1 MNSNNSHKSQMVPV
15 IQRPFKALKTNSEYQ
30 SLDNEPGL
38 ETQFPP
44 KKFPAALA
52 RYVLVFEID
61 DDWRN
66 QINEYEAN
74 KKTDNS
80 AHPPSSPIAFP
91 LIDKLRSAD
100 MIVQEFYGKNKD
112 KYFALISISEKRQ
125 KMLAELMG
133 IKLRV
138 KKADDETNQ
147 IKRDGAWS
155 AYKQYLNQVYE
166 RCSEGTIF
174 SSCQQCQMIEYLLN
188 DQDVRAIGPQLIQKE
203 SCEPGNTPLMQLKKD
218 ERIKDYFYMHH
229 PGKRSWLNEAWA
241 HTYTKRQPI
250 EDLREYFGESIALY
264 FSWMGFLTTV
274 LWVPAFTGLFVFI
287 MGLVAFG
294 SGGTFDNPYV
304 PLYCIFMSVW
314 SIIVSNEWKNLERT
328 WQYQWGTLDLPDS
341 EADRTQFVQDKRTYK
356 RLNELLEKEEYY
368 PDPLWRWVALILTC
382 VALPLMVAVN
392 INLFMSVDMFEAAV
406 APSAGGK
413 LGPMAY
419 LGAVLHGAVYLGLG
433 YLFEKFALEWLTS
446 FENWRT
452 ETEYTDAKV
461 AKYAFYFHTTA
472 YFSMFFWGFIWNR
485 SHVGSLDLTCKDGIC
500 YDYLMIKI
508 PTFFFTI
515 YFGGYLIRFLD
526 RLVFRGAGLLP
537 SGPDE
542 DEGDEGDMVPAED
555 MEVEQQRPANFER
568 DSHKPE
574 LAPWEVTG
582 WYLSKLIDVGFVVL
596 FSGAFP
602 LLPLALLLVQ
612 LYELRDK
619 ARHVLSGTQR
629 PRYMCSKGLGSVNEV
644 LDIQVTAGIL
654 TQCCI
659 LAFSSNGLVYY
670 LPSLSA
676 ADRILCAAVV
686 EHLLLLFKIVWDG
699 SMNAVPAD
707 VVNAFERRQNEK
719 EAIMREMDHY
729 DPTESVLF
737 YTSDDGEGFYG
748 K

>member
-1 MNSNNSHKSQMVPV
+1 M
-15 IQRPFKALKTNSEYQ
+15 
-30 SLDNEPGL
+30 

-61 DDWRN
+61 ADWRE
-66 QINEYEAN
+66 QINSYQTN
-74 KKTDNS
+74 KKSDNS
-80 AHPPSSPIAFP
+80 VRPPFSSIAFP

-100 MIVQEFYGKNKD
+100 MIVQEFYGGKME

-133 IKLRV
+133 MKLRV

-147 IKRDGAWS
+147 IKSDGAWS
-155 AYKQYLNQVYE
+155 VYKQHLNQVFE

-174 SSCQQCQMIEYLLN
+174 SSSQQCQMIECLLN
-188 DQDVRAIGPQLIQKE
+188 DENVRAIGPQLIQKE

-218 ERIKDYFYMHH
+218 ERVKDYFYMHH
-229 PGKRSWLNEAWA
+229 PGKRSWLNKTWA
-241 HTYTKRQPI
+241 QNYTKRQPI
-250 EDLREYFGESIALY
+250 EDLREYFGESVALY
-264 FSWMGFLTTV
+264 FSWMGFLTTM
-274 LWVPAFTGLFVFI
+274 LWVPAFAGLFVFI

-304 PLYCIFMSVW
+304 PLYCIFMSIW
-314 SIIVSNEWKNLERT
+314 SIIVSNEWKKLEKT
-328 WQYQWGTLDLPDS
+328 WQYQWGTLHLPDF
-341 EADRTQFVQDKRTYK
+341 EADRAGFVQNKCTYK

-368 PDPLWRWVALILTC
+368 PDPLWRWVALLLTC
-382 VALPLMVAVN
+382 VTLPLMVAIN
-392 INLFMSVDMFEAAV
+392 IGLYMSVDMFEAAV

-419 LGAVLHGAVYLGLG
+419 FGAVLHGGIYLCLG
-433 YLFEKFALEWLTS
+433 YLFEKVALERLTS

-452 ETEYTDAKV
+452 ETEHTDAKV
-461 AKYAFYFHTTA
+461 AKYAFYYHTTA
-472 YFSMFFWGFIWNR
+472 YFSLFCWGFIWNR
-485 SHVGSLDLTCKDGIC
+485 SHVGDLDLACKDGVC

-508 PTFFFTI
+508 PTFVFTV
-515 YFGGYLIRFLD
+515 YFGGYLLRFLD
-526 RLVFRGAGLLP
+526 RIVFHKGGGMP
-537 SGPDE
+537 SGQDE
-542 DEGDEGDMVPAED
+542 DEGFEGDEAPAED
-555 MEVEQQRPANFER
+555 REVELQRPYDFER
-568 DSHKPE
+568 DSNKPE

-602 LLPLALLLVQ
+602 LLPLALLLAQ
-612 LYELRDK
+612 LFELRDK

-629 PRYMCSKGLGSVNEV
+629 PRYRCSKGLGTLNEV

-654 TQCCI
+654 TQCCV

-670 LPSLSA
+670 LPTLSM
-676 ADRILCAAVV
+676 ADRIMCAAVV

-699 SMNAVPAD
+699 SMQEVPSD
-707 VVNAFERRQNEK
+707 VINAFQRRENEK
-719 EAIMREMDHY
+719 ETIMEEMDHY
-729 DPTESVLF
+729 NPTESVLF

-748 K
+748 GR